1 MSLLV
6 QLYKQKLKKDLDA
19 VKDKLPEAVY
29 NFFTFYYLNYKLKK
43 REDLNYVNEAYKSLK
58 CFSEHIDWFEKKEMV
73 IYADTLFNFDG
84 EIKTIAEEADTPNL
98 KYAIHENPQSTIKR
112 YALITD
118 DILKTANKPIIIIK
132 NENNHLLSLDGYHRL
147 ISRFKDN
154 NRSHASITCTFGLL
168 KGIDYNINIPMRD
181 MNVIIEE
188 FFNLDLPCPSE
199 VPMCEKVRAAYKEEL
214 DKLMSNP
221 QGCSQCAKNGLK
233 SRFMESVWKEAIS
246 SITSKGS

>member
-1 MSLLV
+1 MSLIV

-19 VKDKLPEAVY
+19 VKDKIPETIY

-58 CFSEHIDWFEKKEMV
+58 WFSEYIDWFEKKEMV
-73 IYADTLFNFDG
+73 ICTNTVFSIDG
-84 EIKTIAEEADTPNL
+84 EIKTIAEEVNNPNP
-98 KYAIHENPQSTIKR
+98 KYTTCKNTQSIIKR
-112 YALITD
+112 YALLTD
-118 DILKTANKPIIIIK
+118 DILKTANEPIIIIK
-132 NENNHLLSLDGYHRL
+132 DQNNHFILIDGYHRL

-154 NRSHASITCTFGLL
+154 NRSNASIKCTFGLL

-214 DKLMSNP
+214 DKLMSDP

-233 SRFMESVWKEAIS
+233 SRFMENVWKEAIS